1 MRILVIITLITI
13 GYIGRAYDIN
23 RMEVQKDE
31 DAYFPIKRRI
41 SGRFNRFFQHYKKHY
56 KIIRRRAVL
65 ECYAIL
71 LNGLLFVV
79 TASIVGLINGNMGFL
94 HSTPFMIWIGFTVL
108 QIPLWEIG
116 VKIYIKCCILFKKE
130 RIQFPV
136 SDPDKSILE
145 LSELATPAIDKIII
159 SENIYLLNA
168 YKTIY
173 CLRDKGEYN
182 RVVYYMDPPWDPGM
196 QVHFFDKKGNERFSN
211 YFWTLECDK
220 EQLTALQPGTSITR
234 VKELDPN
241 GYYGETPYGY
251 TGRISLHCTNDGFW
265 IEIRYNH
272 YGNIEEISSELI

>member
-1 MRILVIITLITI
+1 MKTLLVVIAFTI
-13 GYIGRAYDIN
+13 MFSGRAYDIS
-23 RMEVQKDE
+23 RMNEQKDE
-31 DAYFPIKRRI
+31 DAFFSLKRRI
-41 SGRFNRFFQHYKKHY
+41 PGRLNRLFPHYKNHY

-71 LNGLLFVV
+71 LNGLLFVA
-79 TASIVGLINGNMGFL
+79 TATIVGLINGNMGFL
-94 HSTPFMIWIGFTVL
+94 HSTPFTIWIGFTVL

-130 RIQFPV
+130 RIQLPV
-136 SDPDKSILE
+136 SDPNKSILE
-145 LSELATPAIDKIII
+145 LSALATPAIDKIII

-182 RVVYYMDPPWDPGM
+182 RVAYYMDPPWAPAM
-196 QVHFFDKKGNERFSN
+196 QVHFYDKKGNERFSN
-211 YFWTLECDK
+211 LLWRLGCDK
-220 EQLTALQPGTSITR
+220 EQLTALQPGTSITK

-272 YGNIEEISSELI
+272 YGNIEEISCELI